1 MLFVIDKHVVLV
13 ILPLFCINFSSFV
26 DDMIL
31 CQYSENTVFDSND
44 QRISLDL
51 ICNCKMNLIC
61 LLFFPLNN

>member
-1 MLFVIDKHVVLV
+1 MLFVIDKHAVLV

-51 ICNCKMNLIC
+51 ICNCKMNLIF